1 MELNYDD
8 TFSFPNKL
16 KFDDGITCGVA
27 AICLLNCTFIFN
39 FNFITVI

>member
-8 TFSFPNKL
+8 TFFFPNKL
-16 KFDDGITCGVA
+16 KFDDSITRGVA
-27 AICLLNCTFIFN
+27 AICLLNCTVIFS